1 MIKFNILGG
10 TYEIG
15 NYPEA
20 QPETESSQRVS
31 NILKR
36 TSKTDFWEMTLDH
49 SVSFETKV
57 VQFLE
62 SIWVPVTPSIN
73 LTGLYIKCRSRSPS
87 GFALTREVKAV
98 L

>member
-1 MIKFNILGG
+1 MKL
-10 TYEIG
+10 EIIRRL
-15 NYPEA
+15 NQKLEA
-20 QPETESSQRVS
+20 ANVS
-31 NILKR
+31 PHEYRRLCTANILKR